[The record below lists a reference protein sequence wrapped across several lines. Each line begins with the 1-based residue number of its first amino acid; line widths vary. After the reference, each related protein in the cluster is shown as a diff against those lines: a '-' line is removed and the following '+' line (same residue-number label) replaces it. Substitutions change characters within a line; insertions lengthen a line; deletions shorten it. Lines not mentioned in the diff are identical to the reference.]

1 MNAICKPH
9 IVDLLRIFDKRRMV
23 TPRIRYASVRSKP
36 ELIADLARHFAT
48 HKVKDSIVFQPITSY
63 LQVPKIVYH
72 LKEKRYTFDEKP
84 VDVPRESRAQIK
96 FHVRKGPIVIS
107 FDEFFPPKK
116 DPQTQLDPPAT
127 EKETGASP
135 EFREP
140 DTDTPSD
147 CSEQSEQWSDSG
159 SIPTIVFENRPSSD
173 S

>member
-1 MNAICKPH
+1 MNAISKPH

-48 HKVKDSIVFQPITSY
+48 QKVGNSIEFRPITSY
-63 LQVPKIVYH
+63 LQVPRIAYH
-72 LKEKRYTFDEKP
+72 LKEKRYTFDEKS

-96 FHVRKGPIVIS
+96 FHVRKGPIVVS
-107 FDEFFPPKK
+107 FDEFFPPKR
-116 DPQTQLDPPAT
+116 PQTQLDPPAT

-140 DTDTPSD
+140 DIDSLSG
-147 CSEQSEQWSDSG
+147 CSEQSEQWSDSDSTPTKGFG
-159 SIPTIVFENRPSSD
+159 SRPSSD